1 MRNLRRRVEALE
13 KSRRAKRH
21 SHTRMAEEA
30 MVCLWPDDAEQLLG
44 AYGADRVGR
53 PLTEP
58 EAKARSSF
66 AETFERECQR
76 AGFQSM
82 RCEHT
87 PDVREVVIRM
97 AVIRLVA
104 RRLSSEQFALCRESI
119 LAVEKGRA
127 PTDAES
133 VAMEAYRSEME
144 RLAQLAG
151 LGDAQ
156 ELEALM
162 WRVQMSESADRC

>member
-21 SHTRMAEEA
+21 SHKRMAEET
-30 MVCLWPDDAEQLLG
+30 MGGLWPDDAEQLLR

-53 PLTEP
+53 PLTER
-58 EAKARSSF
+58 EAQARRSY
-66 AETFERECQR
+66 AEAFERECQR

-97 AVIRLVA
+97 AVIRVVA
-104 RRLSSEQFALCRESI
+104 CRLSSEQLKLCRARI
-119 LAVEKGRA
+119 LAVQKGRA
-127 PTDAES
+127 PTDPES

-151 LGDAQ
+151 LGDVQ

-162 WRVQMSESADRC
+162 WRVQVSESADRC